1 LAREDAKAQRG
12 RCLGRELEH
21 LASVAVDCGFRIHKE
36 LGPGLLETVHDR
48 LLAKSIERRGLKI
61 DRQKPVEIR
70 FDGLGIKDAFRYDL
84 LVEDKL
90 LIELKSSENMMPV
103 HGKQLL
109 TYLRLM
115 HLPLGLLMN
124 FGAPT
129 FKLGLRRIVN
139 NYNP

>member
-1 LAREDAKAQRG
+1 MGQQLEYLAT
-12 RCLGRELEH
+12 
-21 LASVAVDCGFRIHKE
+21 VAIDCGFWIHKE
-36 LGPGLLETVHDR
+36 LGPGLLETVYER
-48 LLAKSIERRGLKI
+48 VLARSIERRGLKI

-70 FDGLGIKDAFRYDL
+70 FDGLVIKDAFRYDL

-129 FKLGLRRIVN
+129 FKLGLKRIVN
-139 NYNP
+139 NHHP

>member
-1 LAREDAKAQRG
+1 M
-12 RCLGRELEH
+12 
-21 LASVAVDCGFRIHKE
+21 
-36 LGPGLLETVHDR
+36 LETVCDR

-70 FDGLGIKDAFRYDL
+70 FDGLVIKDAFRYDL

-90 LIELKSSENMMPV
+90 LIERKSSENMMPV

-129 FKLGLRRIVN
+129 FKLGLKRIVN
-139 NYNP
+139 NHHP